1 MSAAKMVADSTQ
13 SDLTCDQRGDQAGA
27 SREPGEDKS
36 DKNHTSKMKRRKNVD
51 GKKNKKT
58 KKSWKKGTK
67 KKNESTLADE
77 NNPDLDLDKV
87 LKEIGDFIKNR
98 QEMVDEMFHAVRGAS
113 LDRALPEALK
123 SVAMEDLKRRCVEHL
138 EVMSRKRIF
147 RIMAGD
153 DPSTISSSGTEEESS
168 DEDVTNTAS
177 KGTEKTQSQAAD
189 STSQTGGCQS
199 DLDDMVVQD
208 EADRGNEDSGRT
220 NAVVPEEAGG
230 PWSGRSSSAG
240 SEEGE
245 RRSPRS
251 ESHTNVIL
259 AMEEGESEGELVDSG
274 QEVDNQGEGQD
285 SNEDRQ
291 EGSVDEEWSSEDEE
305 MVMDLGGEPGVH
317 RGQKSS
323 TSVSDSLIP
332 VLTKN
337 QMELLELEMR
347 AKAIKAMLSK
357 MKK

>member
-168 DEDVTNTAS
+168 DEDVTMCDHAPSAALFHTIPPA
-177 KGTEKTQSQAAD
+177 KGQKKHRVRQQILPPKQEDVSPIWTIWLFKMKLTVEMRT
-189 STSQTGGCQS
+189 
-199 DLDDMVVQD
+199 VVGLMLWFLK
-208 EADRGNEDSGRT
+208 R
-220 NAVVPEEAGG
+220 P
-230 PWSGRSSSAG
+230 
-240 SEEGE
+240 
-245 RRSPRS
+245 
-251 ESHTNVIL
+251 
-259 AMEEGESEGELVDSG
+259 VD
-274 QEVDNQGEGQD
+274 
-285 SNEDRQ
+285 
-291 EGSVDEEWSSEDEE
+291 
-305 MVMDLGGEPGVH
+305 PGVGGH
-317 RGQKSS
+317 Q
-323 TSVSDSLIP
+323 V
-332 VLTKN
+332 
-337 QMELLELEMR
+337 R
-347 AKAIKAMLSK
+347 APRKESGGLHGPRVTPM
-357 MKK
+357 

>member
-147 RIMAGD
+147 RIMAD
-153 DPSTISSSGTEEESS
+153 
-168 DEDVTNTAS
+168 TAS